1 MTTSSPSPPEG
12 RPAGPGGPVPAVPVA
27 GSPGEGP
34 TGGSGAVEA
43 NGPQPQSD
51 VEVEGA
57 GSNLAG
63 GGGSPAGSDVEP
75 NSGPAGP
82 APRTTAGVADAEPVP
97 EPAGTPPA
105 ARVADAESDPGPA
118 GPPPPAG
125 VPDAEP
131 VPGPAGRPPA
141 GRASDAEPDSG
152 PGPAGTLPA
161 AEAAVVD
168 AEPGGGP
175 TATQPRAEA
184 SDQEPEDGPTRSRT
198 DPAPAVEGFEGD
210 PTAWPPDEAFE
221 AVELDD
227 EGWTRRDLEAILVV
241 ADEPVPASALA
252 EIVGA
257 RLSEVEELLV
267 DLAGEY
273 ARDGRGF
280 VLRAIAGGWR
290 LYTNPGAKA
299 AVEAYLRA
307 GQQSRLTRAALETL
321 AVIAYR
327 QPVTRFQVAAVR
339 GVNVDGVFRTLASR
353 GLIHEVGTDPGPGQ
367 AALYGTTPAF
377 LEQLGLNSL
386 DQLPPIKDYLPEGVD
401 LLDLQEQP

>member
-1 MTTSSPSPPEG
+1 MTTPPPLPAG
-12 RPAGPGGPVPAVPVA
+12 QPAGPADPVPAVPVA
-27 GSPGEGP
+27 EPSGSGP
-34 TGGSGAVEA
+34 TGEPGAVAALDSQPKSEVEEESGPGAGSDLEGGRGAGAGSDLERGGAFLAGSSVQAGARPIGTQPDSEAASQEPEAGPARAGSGSGA
-43 NGPQPQSD
+43 
-51 VEVEGA
+51 
-57 GSNLAG
+57 
-63 GGGSPAGSDVEP
+63 
-75 NSGPAGP
+75 
-82 APRTTAGVADAEPVP
+82 
-97 EPAGTPPA
+97 A
-105 ARVADAESDPGPA
+105 A
-118 GPPPPAG
+118 
-125 VPDAEP
+125 
-131 VPGPAGRPPA
+131 
-141 GRASDAEPDSG
+141 
-152 PGPAGTLPA
+152 
-161 AEAAVVD
+161 
-168 AEPGGGP
+168 
-175 TATQPRAEA
+175 
-184 SDQEPEDGPTRSRT
+184 
-198 DPAPAVEGFEGD
+198 EGFEGD

-221 AVELDD
+221 AVGLDD
-227 EGWTRRDLEAILVV
+227 RGWTRRDLEAILLV
-241 ADEPVPASALA
+241 ADEPVPAAILA

-280 VLRAIAGGWR
+280 VLRTIAGGWR

-367 AALYGTTPAF
+367 ATLYGTTPTF

>member
-1 MTTSSPSPPEG
+1 MTPPPTPPEG
-12 RPAGPGGPVPAVPVA
+12 RPAGPAGPVPAVPVA
-27 GSPGEGP
+27 GSSESGLAVGSGVVATPDPQPESEVEAE
-34 TGGSGAVEA
+34 GGSGA
-43 NGPQPQSD
+43 
-51 VEVEGA
+51 
-57 GSNLAG
+57 
-63 GGGSPAGSDVEP
+63 GSD
-75 NSGPAGP
+75 
-82 APRTTAGVADAEPVP
+82 
-97 EPAGTPPA
+97 
-105 ARVADAESDPGPA
+105 
-118 GPPPPAG
+118 
-125 VPDAEP
+125 
-131 VPGPAGRPPA
+131 
-141 GRASDAEPDSG
+141 
-152 PGPAGTLPA
+152 L
-161 AEAAVVD
+161 
-168 AEPGGGP
+168 
-175 TATQPRAEA
+175 
-184 SDQEPEDGPTRSRT
+184 
-198 DPAPAVEGFEGD
+198 EGD

-227 EGWTRRDLEAILVV
+227 RGWTRRDLEAILLV
-241 ADEPVPASALA
+241 ADEPVPAAVLA

-290 LYTNPGAKA
+290 LYTNPGARA
-299 AVEAYLRA
+299 AVEAFLRA

-327 QPVTRFQVAAVR
+327 QPATRFQVAAVR

-367 AALYGTTPAF
+367 ATLYGTTPAF

-386 DQLPPIKDYLPEGVD
+386 DQLPPLKDYLPEGVD

>member
-1 MTTSSPSPPEG
+1 MTTPLPPPAEG
-12 RPAGPGGPVPAVPVA
+12 QPVGPADPVPAVPVA
-27 GSPGEGP
+27 EPSGSGP
-34 TGGSGAVEA
+34 TGEPGAVAAPDPQPKSELEEESGPGAGSDLEGGRGVGAGSDLEPAGAFLAGSGVEPDVRPIGTQPDAEAVSQEPEAGLTRPGSGSGAA
-43 NGPQPQSD
+43 
-51 VEVEGA
+51 
-57 GSNLAG
+57 
-63 GGGSPAGSDVEP
+63 
-75 NSGPAGP
+75 
-82 APRTTAGVADAEPVP
+82 AD
-97 EPAGTPPA
+97 
-105 ARVADAESDPGPA
+105 
-118 GPPPPAG
+118 
-125 VPDAEP
+125 
-131 VPGPAGRPPA
+131 
-141 GRASDAEPDSG
+141 
-152 PGPAGTLPA
+152 
-161 AEAAVVD
+161 
-168 AEPGGGP
+168 
-175 TATQPRAEA
+175 
-184 SDQEPEDGPTRSRT
+184 
-198 DPAPAVEGFEGD
+198 GFEGD

-221 AVELDD
+221 AVGLDD
-227 EGWTRRDLEAILVV
+227 RGWTRRDLEAILLV
-241 ADEPVPASALA
+241 ADEPVPAAFLA

-280 VLRAIAGGWR
+280 VLRTIAGGWR

-367 AALYGTTPAF
+367 ATLYGTTPAF

>member
-1 MTTSSPSPPEG
+1 MARDTAPDPAPDPAPEG
-12 RPAGPGGPVPAVPVA
+12 RPSGPAPLPAAPA
-27 GSPGEGP
+27 AGP
-34 TGGSGAVEA
+34 TGAGSGVAA
-43 NGPQPQSD
+43 GSDPQPKS
-51 VEVEGA
+51 EVEEEATPSAGPDLEGGERSAAGSGVQGGGGAGA
-57 GSNLAG
+57 GSGVEGGGDAAVGSGDYGGTQSSVGPDIAG
-63 GGGSPAGSDVEP
+63 GTQFSVGRDIPGGTASAARSPVER
-75 NSGPAGP
+75 GDLE
-82 APRTTAGVADAEPVP
+82 R
-97 EPAGTPPA
+97 EPASEGEQGRLGT
-105 ARVADAESDPGPA
+105 G
-118 GPPPPAG
+118 
-125 VPDAEP
+125 
-131 VPGPAGRPPA
+131 
-141 GRASDAEPDSG
+141 SG
-152 PGPAGTLPA
+152 
-161 AEAAVVD
+161 
-168 AEPGGGP
+168 
-175 TATQPRAEA
+175 
-184 SDQEPEDGPTRSRT
+184 
-198 DPAPAVEGFEGD
+198 PAVEGFESD
-210 PTAWPPDEAFE
+210 PTAWPPDEAFD
-221 AVELDD
+221 AAELDD
-227 EGWTRRDLEAILVV
+227 RGWTRRDLEAILLV
-241 ADEPVPASALA
+241 ADEPVPAPVLA
-252 EIVGA
+252 ELVGA

-367 AALYGTTPAF
+367 ATLYGTTPAF
-377 LEQLGLNSL
+377 LEQLGLNDL

>member
-1 MTTSSPSPPEG
+1 MTTPPPPPAEG
-12 RPAGPGGPVPAVPVA
+12 QPAGPADPVPAVPVA
-27 GSPGEGP
+27 EPSESGP
-34 TGGSGAVEA
+34 TDEPGAVAAPDPQPKSELEEESGPGAGADREGGRGAGAGPDLERGGGFLAGSGVQADARPIGTQPNADADAVAPEPEPEAGLARAGSGSGA
-43 NGPQPQSD
+43 
-51 VEVEGA
+51 
-57 GSNLAG
+57 
-63 GGGSPAGSDVEP
+63 
-75 NSGPAGP
+75 
-82 APRTTAGVADAEPVP
+82 
-97 EPAGTPPA
+97 A
-105 ARVADAESDPGPA
+105 A
-118 GPPPPAG
+118 
-125 VPDAEP
+125 
-131 VPGPAGRPPA
+131 
-141 GRASDAEPDSG
+141 
-152 PGPAGTLPA
+152 
-161 AEAAVVD
+161 
-168 AEPGGGP
+168 
-175 TATQPRAEA
+175 
-184 SDQEPEDGPTRSRT
+184 
-198 DPAPAVEGFEGD
+198 EGFEGD

-221 AVELDD
+221 AVGLDD
-227 EGWTRRDLEAILVV
+227 RGWTRRDLEAILLV
-241 ADEPVPASALA
+241 ADEPVPAAILA

-280 VLRAIAGGWR
+280 VLRTIAGGWR

-367 AALYGTTPAF
+367 ATLYGTTPAF